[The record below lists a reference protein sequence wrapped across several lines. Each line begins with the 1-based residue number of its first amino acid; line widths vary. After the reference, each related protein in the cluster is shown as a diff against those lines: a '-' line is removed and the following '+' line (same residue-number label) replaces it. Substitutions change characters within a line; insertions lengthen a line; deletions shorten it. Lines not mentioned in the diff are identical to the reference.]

1 MTGKEKEKPQNSKQ
15 IENKSQM
22 IGLNINI
29 SVISLSI
36 NGQNI
41 SIKRQRLSDWIKKQ
55 DRSIYSL

>member
-29 SVISLSI
+29 SVISLTI

>member
-15 IENKSQM
+15 IKNKSQM

-29 SVISLSI
+29 SVISLTI

>member
-29 SVISLSI
+29 SVISLTI
-36 NGQNI
+36 NGQNL
-41 SIKRQRLSDWIKKQ
+41 SIKS
-55 DRSIYSL
+55 